1 MFERFT
7 DRARRVV
14 VLSQE
19 EARRLRH
26 NYIGT
31 EHILL
36 GLLGERDG
44 VAARALERFN
54 LTLEGAREEVSAM
67 VGTGTIAMKGHIPF
81 TPRAKKT
88 LELSLREALQL
99 HHNYIG
105 TEHILLGVIREGEGV
120 GAQILREHAA
130 DLLPV
135 RVAVLEL
142 LQTAGAAAGPHL
154 LRGRRRS
161 LAGSGETPEL
171 TEEEAGQPTTLA
183 AEASLKEAARLAGGQ
198 AMGSHHLMLA
208 ALSDPNAAGARA
220 LSGLGIDLDRAKEAL
235 RGADVTGTSD
245 ELPEDAGR
253 RQMVI
258 RVAEDRLTIEATD
271 PTILA
276 LGQAALGA
284 VGDQAEP
291 PGTIRGDH
299 PASLSL
305 SDLWQTLRDS
315 LFDIGRRARASAE
328 PEAPANTEQPAKT
341 EESTKPDEPGN
352 EVA

>member
-7 DRARRVV
+7 DRARRTV
-14 VLSQE
+14 VLAQE
-19 EARRLRH
+19 EARRLKH

-44 VAARALERFN
+44 VAARALQQFN
-54 LTLEGAREEVSAM
+54 LTLEGARDEVRAM
-67 VGTGTIAMKGHIPF
+67 VGTGTIALKGHIPF

-88 LELSLREALQL
+88 LELALREALEL

-120 GAQILREHAA
+120 GANILREHAA
-130 DLLPV
+130 DLMPV
-135 RVAVLEL
+135 RVAVLDL
-142 LQTAGAAAGPHL
+142 LHASGAASGPRL

-161 LAGSGETPEL
+161 RAGSGDTPEL
-171 TEEEAGQPTTLA
+171 PEGEADQPATLA
-183 AEASLKEAARLAGGQ
+183 AEASLTEAARLAAGQ
-198 AMGSHHLMLA
+198 AIGSHHLILA
-208 ALSDPNAAGARA
+208 ALSDPNAAAARA
-220 LSGLGIDLDRAKEAL
+220 LSGLGIDLERAREAL
-235 RGADVTGTSD
+235 RDADVTGTSD

-271 PTILA
+271 STILA
-276 LGQAALGA
+276 LGKAALEA
-284 VGDQAEP
+284 VGDQAKP
-291 PGTIRGDH
+291 PRTIRGDH

-315 LFDIGRRARASAE
+315 LYDIQHRARASAE
-328 PEAPANTEQPAKT
+328 PEPAAKP
-341 EESTKPDEPGN
+341 EKSAKPEEPGS